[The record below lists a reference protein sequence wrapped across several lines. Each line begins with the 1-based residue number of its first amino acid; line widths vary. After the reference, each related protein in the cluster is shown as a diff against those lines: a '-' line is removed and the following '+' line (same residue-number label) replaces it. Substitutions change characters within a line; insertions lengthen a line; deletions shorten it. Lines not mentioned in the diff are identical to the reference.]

1 MRIAGVNLIAVL
13 VAAVLIYAIGFVIYG
28 LLFSQLWMDLH
39 GYTKEDLA
47 GAEMWRMYL
56 SPVMPI
62 LIAFGVGIAHK
73 WRGGGGLMAGL
84 TTGAIVWLC
93 FLFPTRMYSFVYG
106 LEAVGLFEMDSAHL
120 LADAL
125 VAGAVFGLWPNRA
138 A

>member
-28 LLFSQLWMDLH
+28 LLFSQQWMAMQGLTEADM
-39 GYTKEDLA
+39 GKFEQ
-47 GAEMWRMYL
+47 WRMYL

-62 LIAFGVGIAHK
+62 LIAFGIGIAHK
-73 WRGGGGLMAGL
+73 WRGASGLMAGL

-93 FLFPTRMYSFVYG
+93 LMLPVRMYSFVYG
-106 LEAVGLFEMDSAHL
+106 MEVMGLFEMDGAHL

-125 VAGAVFGLWPNRA
+125 IAGAVFGLWPNKA